1 MYLQLED
8 VASLAERVV
17 VPYRMQLYRIRE
29 LVSHIFIIYSGLFKA
44 KLWAEQ
50 HTCEVAIIGSGVV
63 LDPVRSSQLSSA
75 AELDESEG
83 LSTCEIVCESD
94 HAVVYRLPRSELIRI
109 LHQTDTRH
117 AKSWDK
123 WCTRR
128 SVSWKEQQCNATKQ

>member
-50 HTCEVAIIGSGVV
+50 HTC
-63 LDPVRSSQLSSA
+63 
-75 AELDESEG
+75 
-83 LSTCEIVCESD
+83 
-94 HAVVYRLPRSELIRI
+94 
-109 LHQTDTRH
+109 
-117 AKSWDK
+117 DK
-123 WCTRR
+123 WERWR
-128 SVSWKEQQCNATKQ
+128 